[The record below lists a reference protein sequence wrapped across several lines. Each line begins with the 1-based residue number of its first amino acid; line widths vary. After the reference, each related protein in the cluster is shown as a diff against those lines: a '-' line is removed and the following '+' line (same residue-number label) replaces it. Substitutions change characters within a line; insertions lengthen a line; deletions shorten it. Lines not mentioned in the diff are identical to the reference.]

1 MDAYFSHPI
10 RGAAGESA
18 TPEQIKQACEEC
30 SDVAWQIEEDTGV
43 ALYIPADHDEFV
55 QVAYKNQLI
64 SERGIL
70 LTDCDILSRRDFVLA
85 YDPSGQMVSRGMRI
99 EIEHAL
105 AINKPVFLFHEWN
118 DNTERLLD
126 KFLDCLCDKRA
137 CTICGQDTIP
147 FWSYNFTP
155 KNYITWKVVK

>member
-1 MDAYFSHPI
+1 MNVSAYFSHPI

-30 SDVAWQIEEDTGV
+30 SEVAWQIEEDMGIV
-43 ALYIPADHDEFV
+43 LYVPADHDEFV
-55 QVAYKNQLI
+55 QVAYKSGLI
-64 SERGIL
+64 TERGIL

-85 YDPSGQMVSRGMRI
+85 YDPSGSMVSRGMRI

-105 AINKPVFLFHEWN
+105 AIGKPVFLFQEWN
-118 DNTERLLD
+118 DHTERMLG
-126 KFLDCLCDKRA
+126 KFLDCLGDKRA
-137 CTICGQDTIP
+137 CAVCGTGAI
-147 FWSYNFTP
+147 WSHNFTP

>member
-30 SDVAWQIEEDTGV
+30 SEVAWQIEEDMGIV
-43 ALYIPADHDEFV
+43 LYIPADHDEFV
-55 QVAYKNQLI
+55 QVAYKNKLI

-70 LTDCDILSRRDFVLA
+70 LTDCDILSRRDCVLA
-85 YDPSGQMVSRGMRI
+85 YDPSGEMVSRGMRI

-105 AINKPVFLFHEWN
+105 AIGTPVFIFQEWD

-126 KFLDCLCDKRA
+126 KFLTCLYDKRA
-137 CTICGQDTIP
+137 CTICGTGPIERH
-147 FWSYNFTP
+147 NFTP
-155 KNYITWKVVK
+155 KTYITWKVVK

>member
-30 SDVAWQIEEDTGV
+30 SDVAWQIEEDMGIV
-43 ALYIPADHDEFV
+43 LYVPADHDEFV
-55 QVAYKNQLI
+55 QVAYQNLLI

-70 LTDCDILSRRDFVLA
+70 LADCEILSRRDFVLA
-85 YDPSGQMVSRGMRI
+85 YDPSAKLVSRGMRI

-105 AINKPVFLFHEWN
+105 AIGKPVFIFQEWN
-118 DNTERLLD
+118 DHTERMLN
-126 KFLDCLCDKRA
+126 KFLDCLGDKRA
-137 CTICGQDTIP
+137 CAVCGTGLLEQLRIA
-147 FWSYNFTP
+147 P
-155 KNYITWKVVK
+155 KNYITWEVVK